1 MNYNFCISDFEGP
14 LDLLLHM
21 VKESKMDIY
30 NINISEI
37 IDQYLDYIHSLKEQN
52 IDITSEYLIM
62 ACDLVHLKSKRI
74 INKIDEEDE
83 FAETIIS
90 SEEDLKNKIIEYEK
104 YKEITEELN
113 SLQSVRNEIYTRDPE
128 LLEEYYKTVN
138 YDYNMDINKLVEA
151 YNSFLNRQITKKPI
165 NTKVL
170 LKEININDKI
180 KQIRQKLL
188 IQDKI
193 RFEDIIEENN
203 RTNII
208 ISFLSILEMTK
219 NKEIS
224 ISQNNIFSSIF
235 IEKRV

>member
-37 IDQYLDYIHSLKEQN
+37 IDQYLEYIHSLKEQN
-52 IDITSEYLIM
+52 IDIASEYLIM
-62 ACDLVHLKSKRI
+62 ACDLVHLKSKKI

-83 FAETIIS
+83 FEELIIS

-113 SLQSVRNEIYTRDPE
+113 SLQSIRNEIYTRDPE

-193 RFEDIIEENN
+193 RFEDIIEDNN

-224 ISQNNIFSSIF
+224 ISQNSIFSSIF